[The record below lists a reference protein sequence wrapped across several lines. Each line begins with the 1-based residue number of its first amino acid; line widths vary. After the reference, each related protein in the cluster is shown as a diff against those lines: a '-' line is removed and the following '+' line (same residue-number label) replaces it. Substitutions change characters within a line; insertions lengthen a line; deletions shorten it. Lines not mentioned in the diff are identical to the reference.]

1 MSVLDD
7 IQVKNIFRFKIYHFF
22 PKIILKKIWVNAFL
36 NQLNPMYLT
45 IYTYSAF
52 GA

>member
-1 MSVLDD
+1 MRSWWQSGPKYF
-7 IQVKNIFRFKIYHFF
+7 QVQNLSFF